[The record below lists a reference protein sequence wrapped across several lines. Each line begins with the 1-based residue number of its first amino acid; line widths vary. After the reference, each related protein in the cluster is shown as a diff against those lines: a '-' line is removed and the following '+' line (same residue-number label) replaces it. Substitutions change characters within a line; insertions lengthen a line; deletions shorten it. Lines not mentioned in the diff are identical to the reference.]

1 MKKILLTLLLPVS
14 TLLFANEINENF
26 DNSEIILSKTGKVLE
41 VTFDNYGKSYNVE
54 LFKLDEKSNSI
65 LDFDVTEDALMVNF
79 KDYKQGAYILTIDAE
94 FKSEEVLIFVGD
106 ATVKIIDR
114 RVIHKPVY
122 QFKDKNFK
130 VIVREDQAPIDVV
143 FESLS
148 GNILHK
154 EKYTSEDLNN
164 TVFRLNEA
172 VVVCLNYN
180 GKNYTETIDLVQ

>member
-1 MKKILLTLLLPVS
+1 MKKILLTLLFPVS
-14 TLLFANEINENF
+14 TLLFANEINENL

-41 VTFDNYGKSYNVE
+41 VTFDNSGKSYNVE

-130 VIVREDQAPIDVV
+130 VIVREDEVPIDVV

-180 GKNYTETIDLVQ
+180 GKNYTEIIDLVQ

>member
-154 EKYTSEDLNN
+154 EKYTSQDLNN

>member
-1 MKKILLTLLLPVS
+1 MKKILLTLLLAVS

-41 VTFDNYGKSYNVE
+41 VTFDNSGKSYNVE

-130 VIVREDQAPIDVV
+130 VIVRENQAPIDVV

-180 GKNYTETIDLVQ
+180 GKSYTETIDLVQ

>member
-1 MKKILLTLLLPVS
+1 MKKILLTLLLAVS

>member
-14 TLLFANEINENF
+14 TLLFANEINENL

-41 VTFDNYGKSYNVE
+41 VTFDNSGKSYNVE

-130 VIVREDQAPIDVV
+130 VIVREDEVPIDVV

-154 EKYTSEDLNN
+154 EKYTSEDLYN